1 MRKLSVVFLFL
12 LAQAF
17 VFAGVK
23 GQEKISVFEI
33 PLKYISFQL
42 LTDPKCPLQLSNPR
56 VLGYKNGNLDYYT
69 ISNNSDK
76 SVKSFRIK
84 AFSAFVNPSE
94 EHTPNAMATDELSFV
109 PYESFSTLPNENKFE
124 IAEFSEKQAVE
135 FGLSE
140 RCKRIWIVI
149 VTKVE
154 LYDGTVYDATSKYFR
169 IIKYIERIE
178 NEEFEADDETTKL
191 AAEEKE
197 AKLRIFINENV
208 QKN

>member
-1 MRKLSVVFLFL
+1 
-12 LAQAF
+12 
-17 VFAGVK
+17 
-23 GQEKISVFEI
+23 
-33 PLKYISFQL
+33 
-42 LTDPKCPLQLSNPR
+42 
-56 VLGYKNGNLDYYT
+56 
-69 ISNNSDK
+69 
-76 SVKSFRIK
+76 
-84 AFSAFVNPSE
+84 
-94 EHTPNAMATDELSFV
+94 
-109 PYESFSTLPNENKFE
+109 
-124 IAEFSEKQAVE
+124 
-135 FGLSE
+135 
-140 RCKRIWIVI
+140 